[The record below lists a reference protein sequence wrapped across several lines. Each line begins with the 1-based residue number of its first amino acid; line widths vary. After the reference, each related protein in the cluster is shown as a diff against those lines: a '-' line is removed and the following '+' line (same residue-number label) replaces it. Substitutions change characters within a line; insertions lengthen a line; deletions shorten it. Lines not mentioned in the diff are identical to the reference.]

1 MISMFGCAERESKM
15 NHRNFEVAQTMATKL
30 FAAEEAIDAALNK
43 AADLAGFMPMARQ
56 EAKLSAEVGQ
66 DAFEHLLESMKML
79 TEARKHM
86 IDTHGALARTQSS
99 ARLAPRNFGGFI
111 NKPRYASSKLT
122 IVGEDRQAA

>member
-1 MISMFGCAERESKM
+1 M
-15 NHRNFEVAQTMATKL
+15 NRQNFEVAQTMATKL

-56 EAKLSAEVGQ
+56 EARVSAEVGQ
-66 DAFEHLLESMKML
+66 DAFEHILESMRML
-79 TEARKHM
+79 TEARKSM

-111 NKPRYASSKLT
+111 DKPRYQEAKL
-122 IVGEDRQAA
+122 VAVHEECRAA